1 MRLLLCTDG
10 STNGQSAL
18 RFGGYLAHS
27 STEPVTLLGVVE
39 RPRDRAAIGSALD
52 EGRRL
57 LPAHVSTHV
66 KIRQG
71 HAAEEILDEIIFGA
85 YDLVAV
91 GALGKRGVTRFML
104 GSTAERVARY
114 AAVPVLII
122 QGVREGISRVL
133 ICTAAGEPG
142 LTSVSL
148 GGRVASLVGAQTTVL
163 HVMSQV
169 AAAPGIPPSSL
180 EHLEATA
187 DVLIAQHT
195 LEGLHLEQAL
205 AILQSQGVNA
215 DARVRHG
222 LVVDEILAEVCEG
235 DYDLVVVG
243 AHPNVGVMRFLLDD
257 IAHQIISHT
266 ERPVLVARMQ
276 PPVHSNTVSA
286 C

>member
-1 MRLLLCTDG
+1 MRVLLCTDG

-18 RFGGYLAHS
+18 RFGGYLARS

-39 RPRDRAAIGSALD
+39 RPRDRATIASALED
-52 EGRRL
+52 GRRL
-57 LPAHVSTHV
+57 LPANVGTQV

-71 HAAEEILDEIIFGA
+71 HAAEEILDEIISGT

-104 GSTAERVARY
+104 GSTAERVARF
-114 AAVPVLII
+114 AAVPVLIV
-122 QGVREGISRVL
+122 QGVRESVSRVL

-142 LTSVSL
+142 LSSVSF
-148 GGRVASLVGAQTTVL
+148 GGRVARLVGAQATVL

-169 AAAPGIPPSSL
+169 PAAPGIPPASL
-180 EHLEATA
+180 EHLEASA

-205 AILQSQGVNA
+205 AILQGQGVTA

-222 LVVDEILAEVCEG
+222 LVVDEILVEVCEG

-243 AHPNVGVMRFLLDD
+243 AHPSVGLMRFLLDD

-266 ERPVLVARMQ
+266 DRPVLVAKMH
-276 PPVHSNTVSA
+276 PPVRSTIESA

>member
-1 MRLLLCTDG
+1 VGT
-10 STNGQSAL
+10 Q
-18 RFGGYLAHS
+18 
-27 STEPVTLLGVVE
+27 
-39 RPRDRAAIGSALD
+39 
-52 EGRRL
+52 
-57 LPAHVSTHV
+57 V

-71 HAAEEILDEIIFGA
+71 HAAEEILDEIISGT

-104 GSTAERVARY
+104 GSTAERVARF
-114 AAVPVLII
+114 AAVPVLIV
-122 QGVREGISRVL
+122 QGVRESVSRVL

-142 LTSVSL
+142 LSSVSF
-148 GGRVASLVGAQTTVL
+148 GGRVASLVGAQASVL

-169 AAAPGIPPSSL
+169 PAAPGIPPASL
-180 EHLEATA
+180 EHLEASA

-205 AILQSQGVNA
+205 AILQGQGVTA

-222 LVVDEILAEVCEG
+222 LVVDEILVEVCEG

-243 AHPNVGVMRFLLDD
+243 AHPSVGLMRFLLDD

-266 ERPVLVARMQ
+266 DRPVLVAKMH
-276 PPVHSNTVSA
+276 PPVRSTIESA